1 LSIKLNV
8 TSNLQTFALIVT
20 AEPVFCRHTTPSD
33 VVVME
38 NEIRIWFCSNGQPV
52 EMSQLT
58 SRRASGAEYPGQ
70 KHGAKTSCFSA
81 RHLSRL
87 VLIRN

>member
-58 SRRASGAEYPGQ
+58 SRRASGAEYRNKSTAQKQAVFQPGVCQ
-70 KHGAKTSCFSA
+70 D
-81 RHLSRL
+81 LS
-87 VLIRN
+87 